1 MINNKHLREKARKE
15 QVKYKNLQAQQEKF
29 AIKREKLSNIK
40 RSQDNSIQEILE
52 NENIPEN
59 IKNDIQSNKVKRSAK
74 ALKKAQKFLIKEHEK
89 NIEKLDIRIG
99 FLNELQNEI
108 EKTPTENDIIEAGKF
123 LIYTQK
129 KVFRKITPIQ
139 TYLKQK
145 DFLLDNIDIGD
156 VLEKSGLFRKG
167 IFSRVWKYGKQSKLE
182 IFARNKTLIGFYAGK
197 NMLQKF
203 LMQYYKI
210 RNNIFKSN

>member
-139 TYLKQK
+139 TYLK
-145 DFLLDNIDIGD
+145 IGRAH
-156 VLEKSGLFRKG
+156 V
-167 IFSRVWKYGKQSKLE
+167 
-182 IFARNKTLIGFYAGK
+182 
-197 NMLQKF
+197 
-203 LMQYYKI
+203 
-210 RNNIFKSN
+210 